1 MQPRAIREQYSTDE
15 IRTWFLQA
23 DSDGNGSLS
32 VNEFF
37 RWSMANISSHFGD
50 SALRVAFSHYDKDG
64 TGSLDALE
72 FAAACNDLGF
82 GASAHQIFR
91 ELDDDRSGAISCA
104 CSHGRAARAPAPPA
118 PPVP

>member
-50 SALRVAFSHYDKDG
+50 SALPHQSFVKTSPVRLPIEDAILLGMAALYFQLVRQRSKKILACGRVS
-64 TGSLDALE
+64 TT
-72 FAAACNDLGF
+72 
-82 GASAHQIFR
+82 R
-91 ELDDDRSGAISCA
+91 ELKA
-104 CSHGRAARAPAPPA
+104 H
-118 PPVP
+118 

>member
-15 IRTWFLQA
+15 IRTWFQQA

-72 FAAACNDLGF
+72 FAAACN
-82 GASAHQIFR
+82 
-91 ELDDDRSGAISCA
+91 EE
-104 CSHGRAARAPAPPA
+104 
-118 PPVP
+118 